1 MEREEYERIGKEI
14 VDCCLSV
21 HREMG
26 PGLLESVYEMS
37 LMKEFEL
44 RGINA
49 ECQVAVPLVYKGYE
63 LSKEFRIDILLENEI
78 VLELKATETVSPTHI
93 AQIISYLKLTDKRLG
108 YLINF
113 NVPLM
118 KNGVQRFVN
127 NYYKTIVI

>member
-1 MEREEYERIGKEI
+1 MEREDYERIGKEI

-63 LSKEFRIDILLENEI
+63 LSKEFRLDILVENEI
-78 VLELKATETVSPTHI
+78 IIELKATETVSPIHV

-127 NYYKTIVI
+127 NYYKTII

>member
-1 MEREEYERIGKEI
+1 MEREDYERIGKEI

-63 LSKEFRIDILLENEI
+63 LSKEFRLDILVENEI
-78 VLELKATETVSPTHI
+78 IIELKATETVSPIHV

-118 KNGVQRFVN
+118 KNGVLRFVN
-127 NYYKTIVI
+127 NYYKTII